1 MMHARS
7 LKTLI
12 GTNVKMLRERRG
24 LSQEQLAVAIDRTW
38 QSISHIETG
47 KSLPPLTTLA
57 ALASALGVGTG
68 DLLME
73 RTQSTGHRE
82 DLSRQIQTMLA
93 EFDDKQMEAAAKLLT
108 VLRDALRT
116 T

>member
-1 MMHARS
+1 MHARS

-47 KSLPPLTTLA
+47 KSLPPVTTLA
-57 ALASALGVGTG
+57 SLASALGVGTG

-73 RTQSTGHRE
+73 QTQSTSRRE

-93 EFDDKQMEAAAKLLT
+93 EFDDKEMEAATKLLA
-108 VLRDALRT
+108 VLRDALRAT
-116 T
+116 